1 MKVKAAEYTTSYGK
15 KMQWLFFILVAPR
28 LLVDADYEGTL
39 SNMLAAI
46 KCLSPV
52 RHSLIVVTKKSRAL
66 FRLG

>member
-15 KMQWLFFILVAPR
+15 NAVVVFILVAPR

-52 RHSLIVVTKKSRAL
+52 RHSLIVVTKNRAH
-66 FRLG
+66 FFV